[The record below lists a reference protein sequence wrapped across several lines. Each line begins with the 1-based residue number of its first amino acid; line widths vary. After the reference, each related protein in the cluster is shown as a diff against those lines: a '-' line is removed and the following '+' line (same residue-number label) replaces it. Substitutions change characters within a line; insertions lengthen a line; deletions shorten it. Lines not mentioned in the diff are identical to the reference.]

1 MLLFFF
7 YFSFLNIFS
16 FNFIFIRAKS
26 AHNCEFAANP
36 SLRECFVPLT
46 SLLATLVSLFVLLNT
61 RFARYVWP
69 TAIAGLCPEAPARAT
84 PLAWCYAPC
93 CMVATLPSL
102 LRRLVRSLRSLTNLG
117 RGYAPPKGYALSVPS
132 ALLIEWGLRPR
143 KGYALCRALA

>member
-1 MLLFFF
+1 M
-7 YFSFLNIFS
+7 
-16 FNFIFIRAKS
+16 
-26 AHNCEFAANP
+26 
-36 SLRECFVPLT
+36 PLT

-132 ALLIEWGLRPR
+132 ALLREWSRSDCSLACSGNKLPTLRPGTVATLQMGLRPM
-143 KGYALCRALA
+143 